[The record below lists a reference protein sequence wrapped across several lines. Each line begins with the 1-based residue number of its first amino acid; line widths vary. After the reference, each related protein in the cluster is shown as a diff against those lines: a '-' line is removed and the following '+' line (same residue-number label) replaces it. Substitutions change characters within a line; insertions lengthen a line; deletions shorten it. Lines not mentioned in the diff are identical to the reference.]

1 MVEEIHMYLTAILA
15 FFLTLLSGVTGWL
28 ILTVIA
34 NQARIAVLENT
45 IGSVDRQLTEI
56 NRKFDNMDREMN
68 EGLGKIHERI
78 NTLWRDGRGGYGGH
92 NKEGHEG

>member
-1 MVEEIHMYLTAILA
+1 MTVGEIHLYLTAILA

-45 IGSVDRQLTEI
+45 IGNVDRQLAEI
-56 NRKFDNMDREMN
+56 NRKCDVMDKEMN
-68 EGLGKIHERI
+68 DGLSKIHERI
-78 NTLWRDGRGGYGGH
+78 NTLW
-92 NKEGHEG
+92 KESREVKER